1 MYFYRLFV
9 VAGGT
14 FSYGPDPNE
23 RAREL
28 YRQLAR
34 IVRGAKVTDLP
45 IDQPTRFELV
55 ISRASARAIGL
66 TISDQLAWSADEVI
80 E

>member
-1 MYFYRLFV
+1 MGPLRRFL
-9 VAGGT
+9 APQA

-34 IVRGAKVTDLP
+34 IVRGAKVADLP
-45 IDQPTRFELV
+45 LDQPTRFELV
-55 ISRASARAIGL
+55 INRASARAIGL
-66 TISDQLAWSADEVI
+66 TISDQLAWRADEVI